1 MMTAA
6 GPTAFRPTDHLLPRP
21 TPDNADYWSAAAEHR
36 FVLPHCAACRRDF
49 FPVSPR
55 CPHCLSDQVEWRAPQ
70 PCGTVAS
77 WIRYRKAYYPWVEA
91 HLPYVGI
98 LVDVVP
104 GVRIPMLAWPTPTRD
119 PKVGERVEIT
129 FLDIREG
136 VSLPVCRLA
145 P

>member
-1 MMTAA
+1 MT
-6 GPTAFRPTDHLLPRP
+6 TAIEQPAFCPSDNLLPRR
-21 TPDNADYWSAAAEHR
+21 TPDNAGYWSAAAEHR
-36 FVLPHCAACRRDF
+36 FVVPHCGDCKRDF

-55 CPHCLSDQVEWRAPQ
+55 CPHCISDKVEWRAPA
-70 PCGTVAS
+70 PAGTVAS

-119 PKVGERVEIT
+119 PKIGDRVEIS
-129 FLDIREG
+129 FLDVAEG

-145 P
+145 E